1 MKVTRNTVQRDMVLA
16 AVQQLHHHP
25 TAEEI
30 YHAVSSRYAN
40 IGKGTVYRNLNLL
53 AEVGEIQKISVPDA
67 ADRFDFNT
75 ASHYHLKFS
84 SCDRVYDVDMAYQQD
99 IVSKI
104 RNTNGFL
111 IQRHDIVFQGICPEC
126 NEQKK
131 EKEKQVV

>member
-1 MKVTRNTVQRDMVLA
+1 MRF
-16 AVQQLHHHP
+16 HP
-25 TAEEI
+25 
-30 YHAVSSRYAN
+30 N
-40 IGKGTVYRNLNLL
+40 ISKGTVYRNLNLL
-53 AEVGEIQKISVPDA
+53 AEIGEIQKISVPDA

-75 ASHYHLKFS
+75 ASHYHLKCS
-84 SCDRVYDVDMAYQQD
+84 SCDRVYDVDMVYQQD